1 MRSGAA
7 IKSDNLITQTE
18 NQSGT
23 RKETEVESIHKT
35 FGIKRKSIKEIKSS
49 PTSKED
55 LFKGMEVT
63 FDYALP
69 QTWLDT
75 FSKWCTDHLPVCYGA
90 INYNLI
96 RSTSVMAY
104 PKDDYARVVS
114 ACTEVHEAQ
123 KLYMKLRGWTLVEA

>member
-1 MRSGAA
+1 V
-7 IKSDNLITQTE
+7 E
-18 NQSGT
+18 N
-23 RKETEVESIHKT
+23 RNKT

-49 PTSKED
+49 PTSKGD

-75 FSKWCTDHLPVCYGA
+75 FSKWCVDHLPSSYGE

-123 KLYMKLRGWTLVEA
+123 ELYMKLRGWTLVEA